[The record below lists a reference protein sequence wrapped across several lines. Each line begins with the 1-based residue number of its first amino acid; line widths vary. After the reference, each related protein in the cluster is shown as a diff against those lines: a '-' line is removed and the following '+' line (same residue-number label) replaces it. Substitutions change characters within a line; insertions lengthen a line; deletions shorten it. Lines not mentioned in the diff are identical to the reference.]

1 METTRKVIIIDKENV
16 ADLLFPATDV
26 LATIEEIIQ
35 RKLDAERATLL
46 GNNERCKVK
55 IVFEDSENTKQ
66 IDTTIWG
73 TTDKRIILKGG
84 MVIPLHRIF
93 EIKYI

>member
-16 ADLLFPATDV
+16 ADLSFPAADV
-26 LATIEEIIQ
+26 LTNEEEIVQ

-46 GNNERCKVK
+46 GNNEHAKVK
-55 IVFEDSENTKQ
+55 IVFEDDVNTKQ
-66 IDTTIWG
+66 IETTIWG

-84 MVIPLHRIF
+84 MVIPLHRIL